1 MRRESRSF
9 LDTKVQAVSTSH
21 KGQHNS
27 ESIIVILLAPHEA
40 AAEVFRTTA
49 DDN

>member
-21 KGQHNS
+21 KGQY
-27 ESIIVILLAPHEA
+27 SIIVILLAPHEA
-40 AAEVFRTTA
+40 AAEVFRTIA